1 MPYSPTSIPEDNDF
15 AAMLEAY
22 IEVAQPKQ
30 GELLQGTIVEI
41 SAEGILVDLG
51 LKREGLVP
59 VSDLERAEKSK
70 EQYEVGSEI
79 EVIVTVHGY
88 GAKNPVLSVYQAL
101 QHQSWSDAEKLL
113 SSGDIVTG
121 TVESFNRGGIIVT
134 YLDLPGFVPAS
145 HVVGISRGIAEAKR
159 REYLENMVGKDISVK
174 VIEVDRQRHRLVLSQ
189 RAAQRSIRAE
199 QKDELIAELYEGQV
213 LNGTI
218 INVRDFGAF
227 VDLGAADGLVHVSEL
242 AWQQVDHPKNI
253 VQPGD
258 EVEVMVIKIDRK
270 RQRIGLSIKQLL
282 PSPWDS
288 AGERL
293 TPGQDIVGQV
303 TRVLDFGAFIDLGEG
318 LEGLLHSSQIPEE
331 GGPDIIVGSE
341 LNVRVVSL
349 DVQRHRVSLSLHEWL
364 TDQESRRSDNE
375 KNISP
380 TDGLIDP
387 DSNHQESTDSTDDN
401 SVETDDLVK
410 GGDEHDEGDN

>member
-380 TDGLIDP
+380 TDGPIDP